1 MLRLYI
7 AAAATALAVI
17 AVLGALALYQERKI
31 AALSA
36 EKTQLSAEL
45 SAARDSLRKSD
56 EAAKELSRTI
66 QQLRSKAAKT
76 EDKINARITEK
87 AQNDPCLNS
96 HIDRGLYLWLRG
108 SDPERD
114 TGGSR

>member
-1 MLRLYI
+1 MLRVYAIAGFI
-7 AAAATALAVI
+7 AAF
-17 AVLGALALYQERKI
+17 AVLSVLALYQERKI
-31 AALSA
+31 AALAA
-36 EKTQLSAEL
+36 EKAQLSAEL
-45 SAARDSLRKSD
+45 SAARDSLRKAD
-56 EAAKELSRTI
+56 DAAKELSRTI
-66 QQLRSKAAKT
+66 RELRSKAAKT

-87 AQNDPCLNS
+87 AQSDPCLNS

>member
-1 MLRLYI
+1 MLRVYAIAGFI
-7 AAAATALAVI
+7 AAF
-17 AVLGALALYQERKI
+17 AVLSVLALYQERKI

-45 SAARDSLRKSD
+45 SAAQDSLRKSD

-87 AQNDPCLNS
+87 AQTDPCLNT

-108 SDPERD
+108 ADPE
-114 TGGSR
+114 